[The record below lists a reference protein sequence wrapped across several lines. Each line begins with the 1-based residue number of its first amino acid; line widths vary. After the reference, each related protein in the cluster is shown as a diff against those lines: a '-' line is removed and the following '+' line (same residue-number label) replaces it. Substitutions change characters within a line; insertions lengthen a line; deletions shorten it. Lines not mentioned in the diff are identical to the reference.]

1 VELRRFLRAHPELVE
16 GHEARGRYSW
26 ASLSD
31 PTVKAILKALKKQA
45 TGNGKASGKEAKS

>member
-1 VELRRFLRAHPELVE
+1 VRLRRFLRSSHELVE

-31 PTVKAILKALKKQA
+31 PAAKLILKAMKKQA
-45 TGNGKASGKEAKS
+45 NGNGKASGKA